1 MELAG
6 QTASRKQISNSG
18 LAITLTDLWRSI
30 YQCPKREKDF
40 PAISREKGNDNL
52 ASWQCIVQACHSYMY
67 VFSTI
72 RNVRCCKTLLVS
84 TRRARCQYCAGV
96 GNGNYEAENRLWQ
109 REIPEVAK
117 QCSSLIFKIGRV
129 PNYVS

>member
-40 PAISREKGNDNL
+40 PAISRGKGNEYL
-52 ASWQCIVQACHSYMY
+52 ASLQCIVQACHSDDFLT
-67 VFSTI
+67 V

>member
-18 LAITLTDLWRSI
+18 LTITLTDLWRSL

-40 PAISREKGNDNL
+40 PAISRGKGNEYL
-52 ASWQCIVQACHSYMY
+52 ASLQCIVQACHSDD
-67 VFSTI
+67 FSTV
-72 RNVRCCKTLLVS
+72 RNVRYCKTLLLS

-109 REIPEVAK
+109 REIREVAK

>member
-18 LAITLTDLWRSI
+18 LAITLPDLWRSI
-30 YQCPKREKDF
+30 YQCPKREEDF
-40 PAISREKGNDNL
+40 PAISRGKDNEYL
-52 ASWQCIVQACHSYMY
+52 ASLQCIVQACHSDD
-67 VFSTI
+67 FSTI
-72 RNVRCCKTLLVS
+72 QNVRCCKTLLLS

-109 REIPEVAK
+109 PEIPEVAK

>member
-40 PAISREKGNDNL
+40 PAISRGKGNEYL
-52 ASWQCIVQACHSYMY
+52 ASLQCIVQACHSDDFLT
-67 VFSTI
+67 V

-84 TRRARCQYCAGV
+84 TRQARCQYCAGV